1 MSRTA
6 NVTALILWIIP
17 GIILAGAWCFRVQFL
32 SPLQDDLDVR
42 LRHRL
47 PQIAVHDVT
56 ATAIENAAQVVER
69 PADVDV
75 RTGGQQVTGYR
86 TVEAPRLA
94 RHYDCLSLILSR
106 WRYDLAMAKPT
117 YNADGA
123 RRYREKRAAH
133 IALLV
138 KSAQRAGIL
147 DEINQQADQL
157 RNCGCGRRS

>member
-1 MSRTA
+1 M
-6 NVTALILWIIP
+6 LMYEP
-17 GIILAGAWCFRVQFL
+17 
-32 SPLQDDLDVR
+32 
-42 LRHRL
+42 
-47 PQIAVHDVT
+47 
-56 ATAIENAAQVVER
+56 
-69 PADVDV
+69 
-75 RTGGQQVTGYR
+75 GGQQVTGYR

-94 RHYDCLSLILSR
+94 RHDDCLSLILSR

-147 DEINQQADQL
+147 DEINQQADQHTDEL
-157 RNCGCGRRS
+157 RHSRSLEVWRYQPRSKEKAHLYVE